1 MQISLTNDIKTA
13 GSCFIIVFQNV
24 IARNLT
30 HKKFHYVDNY
40 DAEFE
45 TSDLRTECIC
55 VKKILSNL
63 IWTALVVS

>member
-1 MQISLTNDIKTA
+1 MQISLTKDIKTA

-45 TSDLRTECIC
+45 TSDLRTECI
-55 VKKILSNL
+55 V
-63 IWTALVVS
+63 

>member
-1 MQISLTNDIKTA
+1 MQISLTKDIKTA
-13 GSCFIIVFQNV
+13 GNCFIIVFQNV

-45 TSDLRTECIC
+45 TSDLRAECIC
-55 VKKILSNL
+55 VKKNSK
-63 IWTALVVS
+63 

>member
-1 MQISLTNDIKTA
+1 MQISLTKDIKTA

-30 HKKFHYVDNY
+30 HKKFHYVYNY

-45 TSDLRTECIC
+45 TSDLCTECIC
-55 VKKILSNL
+55 VKKILSKL
-63 IWTALVVS
+63 IWTALVGS